1 MAIGIASV
9 LREIDESSLNGSF
22 SIKYV
27 RKDGT
32 IGFIKRAQKGLGKS
46 IGKCKDGSNFK
57 YSVKDNFL
65 IHIGNVDTN
74 QFRSIKT
81 RGLLE
86 FNGQRIKY

>member
-9 LREIDESSLNGSF
+9 LREIDESSLKGSF

-32 IGFIKRAQKGLGKS
+32 IGFIKRAQKGLGKRV
-46 IGKCKDGSNFK
+46 GKSEEGSSFK
-57 YSVKDNFL
+57 YSIKNNFL

-74 QFRSIKT
+74 EFRSIKT